1 MLEADSTPLLM
12 DRETFTTGRACHW
25 RRRNSN
31 NPRACLLNLSSF
43 STFVFILLFPKLVF
57 VLGNP
62 NVHFLF
68 SATNYVC
75 IYNGSLGNML
85 CYMCYLLSHKS
96 WKLSIPR
103 TEKKK
108 TVWLKRLRVEE
119 KGWAGYH
126 SLWTFQHWLLLWS
139 HFGINKPRNYT
150 ARILSLFSIHKLSK
164 YIHVFPIS
172 RIQGKKAVMTIP
184 SAG

>member
-1 MLEADSTPLLM
+1 MIQISYKSTGNLEDIHTFSILMNMLEADSTPLLM

-108 TVWLKRLRVEE
+108 QFGWKDWGWKRKDGLDIIVCEPFNIDS
-119 KGWAGYH
+119 Y
-126 SLWTFQHWLLLWS
+126 
-139 HFGINKPRNYT
+139 FGL
-150 ARILSLFSIHKLSK
+150 ILE
-164 YIHVFPIS
+164 
-172 RIQGKKAVMTIP
+172 
-184 SAG
+184 